1 MKTHSSFSISA
12 VSGAIL
18 CCAIWLIAVVQVYA
32 QTHTDSLIHLT
43 QYGSDREKL
52 AATMQLSNQFK
63 HNDPQKG
70 LNFATLAIDV
80 SEKLGD
86 PEAAAKAYQLS
97 AGILFRLG
105 NYNKAKEHYEQ
116 ARNRFNQV
124 RQEKGVAESNYAL
137 GGIYYA
143 QGNIAVAVEH
153 YLDALRYYENN
164 QDKPGMLGV
173 YTSLAG
179 LFARQNSFSKS
190 IEYNLKAI
198 ALYEGSSNTMQA
210 LVAYDQ
216 VGNAY
221 WKQNNLVKATEFFNK
236 SLKAYSDMKNN
247 AGIASTLNQLGNL
260 AAEQGDYTK
269 AIQLFNRSLEMAR
282 VMKTPYL
289 QVLNLNALGKVNAL
303 QQKYPEAINNYKKA
317 ISQAK
322 PANMKLELEEA
333 YQGLSQ
339 VYEITRQQEKA
350 STFSTLSKQ
359 IKDSLYNDSTLRQL
373 SDLQL
378 RYESE
383 KKQQQIEL
391 LSKEQQIQESE
402 LLRERQLKRYF
413 IVVSIVVG
421 LVILILFYSFIQS
434 KRYTQSLKKQKDE
447 IEQKAIEISS
457 QKEKVD
463 QLNAVKD
470 RFFSIISHDLRN
482 NLTAMKLYFD
492 LISNP
497 NYKAGDHSEI
507 TAQIAGSVENTI
519 DLLENL
525 LVWASAQIKGIPIHR
540 QRLNLHSLAQENINL
555 LSATAAQKNIT
566 LDNRIGQEQT
576 AIGDM
581 DMINLVFRNLISN
594 AIKFTPMDGT
604 ITLSCQPGES
614 FNTISVHDNG
624 IGISAENLG
633 KLFDQHSHP
642 TTKGTG
648 NEKGTGLGLLLCKD
662 FITQNMGNIWVES
675 EKEKGATFYFTLPVK
690 HEEG

>member
-1 MKTHSSFSISA
+1 MKTRLLFFLFVAFSA
-12 VSGAIL
+12 FNL
-18 CCAIWLIAVVQVYA
+18 FA
-32 QTHTDSLIHLT
+32 QTQTIDSLIVVT
-43 QYGSDREKL
+43 QSGAERDRYL
-52 AATMQLSNQFK
+52 ANVQLSNLFK

-70 LNFATLAIDV
+70 LLYANQAIEV
-80 SEKLGD
+80 AEKLND
-86 PEAAAKAYQLS
+86 AESTARAYQLA

-105 NYNKAKEHYEQ
+105 NYSKSKEYYELARTKFSQVQNDKGKAET
-116 ARNRFNQV
+116 
-124 RQEKGVAESNYAL
+124 NYAL

-153 YLDALRYYENN
+153 YLDALRYYENKKDN
-164 QDKPGMLGV
+164 AGMLGV
-173 YTSLAG
+173 YSSLAG
-179 LFARQNSFSKS
+179 LYARQNSFSKS

-198 ALYEGSSNTMQA
+198 ALYESSSNTMQA
-210 LVAYDQ
+210 LVGYDQ

-236 SLKAYSDMKNN
+236 SLRAYTEMKNN

-260 AAEQGDYTK
+260 AAEQGDYAK
-269 AIQLFNRSLEMAR
+269 AAGLFKRSLEMAR
-282 VMKTPYL
+282 IMKTPYL
-289 QVLNLNALGKVNAL
+289 QVMNLNALGKVNAL
-303 QQKYPEAINNYKKA
+303 QENYTEAISAYKKA
-317 ISQAK
+317 IALAK

-339 VYEITRQQEKA
+339 VYETTRQETKA
-350 STFSTLSKQ
+350 STFSNLSRE
-359 IKDSLYNDSTLRQL
+359 IKDSLYNDSALRQL

-378 RYESE
+378 RYDSE

-391 LSKEQQIQESE
+391 LSKEQQIRESE

-413 IVVSIVVG
+413 IVVSIVV
-421 LVILILFYSFIQS
+421 LIIFVILGFSFIQS
-434 KRYTQSLKKQKDE
+434 KKYSRSLQKQKDE
-447 IEQKAIEISS
+447 LEQRAIEISL

-497 NYKAGDHSEI
+497 GYKASDHSEI
-507 TAQIAGSVENTI
+507 TGQIAGSVENTI

-555 LSATAAQKNIT
+555 LSATAAQKNIA
-566 LDNRIGQEQT
+566 LVNSIHPDIT

-594 AIKFTPMDGT
+594 AIKFTPSNGE
-604 ITLSCQPGES
+604 ITLTCNPES
-614 FNTISVHDNG
+614 EFCCINVHDNG
-624 IGISAENLG
+624 IGISKENLER
-633 KLFDQHSHP
+633 LFDQHSHP

-662 FITQNMGNIWVES
+662 FIQQNQGKIWVES
-675 EKEKGATFYFTLPVK
+675 EKEKGTTFHFTLPVK
-690 HEEG
+690 DEKA

>member
-1 MKTHSSFSISA
+1 MKTRLLFFLFIAFSA
-12 VSGAIL
+12 FKT
-18 CCAIWLIAVVQVYA
+18 YA
-32 QTHTDSLIHLT
+32 QTQNVDSLIVVT
-43 QYGSDREKL
+43 QTGAERDRYT
-52 AATMQLSNQFK
+52 ANVQLSNLFK

-70 LNFATLAIDV
+70 LLYANQAIEVAERLNDAESLAR
-80 SEKLGD
+80 
-86 PEAAAKAYQLS
+86 AYQLT

-105 NYNKAKEHYEQ
+105 NYGKSKEYYEL
-116 ARNRFNQV
+116 ARNKFSQIQN
-124 RQEKGVAESNYAL
+124 EKGKAETNYAL
-137 GGIYYA
+137 AGIYYA

-153 YLDALRYYENN
+153 YLDALRYYENK
-164 QDKPGMLGV
+164 QDKAGMLGV
-173 YTSLAG
+173 YSSLAG
-179 LFARQNSFSKS
+179 LYARQNSFSKS

-198 ALYEGSSNTMQA
+198 ALYESSSNTMQA
-210 LVAYDQ
+210 LVGYDQ

-236 SLKAYSDMKNN
+236 SLRAYTEMKNN

-260 AAEQGDYTK
+260 AAEQGDYVK
-269 AIQLFNRSLEMAR
+269 AAGLFKRSLEMAR
-282 VMKTPYL
+282 IMKTPYL
-289 QVLNLNALGKVNAL
+289 QVMNLNALGKVNAL
-303 QQKYPEAINNYKKA
+303 QEKYTDAISAYKKA
-317 ISQAK
+317 IALAK

-339 VYEITRQQEKA
+339 VYETTRQETKA
-350 STFSTLSKQ
+350 STFSNLSRE
-359 IKDSLYNDSTLRQL
+359 IKDSLYNDSALRQL

-378 RYESE
+378 RYDSE

-391 LSKEQQIQESE
+391 LSKEQQIRESE

-413 IVVSIVVG
+413 IVVSIVV
-421 LVILILFYSFIQS
+421 LIIFVILGFSFIQS
-434 KRYTQSLKKQKDE
+434 KKYSRSLQIQKDE
-447 IEQKAIEISS
+447 LEQRALEISL

-497 NYKAGDHSEI
+497 GYKASDHSEI
-507 TAQIAGSVENTI
+507 TGQIAGSVENTI

-540 QRLNLHSLAQENINL
+540 QRLNLHSLAQENMNL
-555 LSATAAQKNIT
+555 LSASAAQKNIA
-566 LDNRIGQEQT
+566 LVNSIHPDIT

-594 AIKFTPMDGT
+594 AIKFTPIDGEINLT
-604 ITLSCQPGES
+604 CDPENEFCCIH
-614 FNTISVHDNG
+614 VHDNG
-624 IGISAENLG
+624 IGISKENLER
-633 KLFDQHSHP
+633 LFDQHTHP

-662 FITQNMGNIWVES
+662 FIQQNHGKIWVES
-675 EKEKGATFYFTLPVK
+675 EKEKGTTFHFTLPVK
-690 HEEG
+690 NEEV